1 MKTMKKTP
9 AMIIAATAFV
19 AAEAFPANAK
29 DARMEIRRAI
39 AVNEVRQGRGTDDAV
54 TATPDVR
61 QGRGADDA
69 VAATPDVRQGRG
81 ADDAVTATPDV
92 RQGRGADDALTATP
106 DVRQGRGADDAV
118 TATPDVRQ
126 GRGTDDAVTTVV
138 TEDRG
143 IVSTFVNFVTSALG
157 FGGSA
162 PAATADAPQ
171 GQGTDDAVVNADG
184 TPHIR
189 QSRGADDAVVNAD
202 GTPHIRQSR
211 GTDDAAVNADG
222 TPHIRQSRGADDAV
236 VNADGTPHIR
246 QSRGTDDAAVNAD
259 GTPHIRQSRGADDAA
274 VNADGTPHIRQSR
287 GADDAVVNAD
297 GTPHIRQS
305 RGADEVVT
313 TASGALVPTSA
324 DLSANSQNTTEL
336 RAYENQV
343 VFGTSQQASQTAGLA
358 PQAIYRTN
366 GKRYILDVIVAGYG
380 WQEGM
385 GTADLENGEIIG
397 NLPSKQRLRFS
408 VYANAQQALAAASIW
423 ATPGPQATR
432 ADSDL
437 IAAETG
443 IITWD
448 AETGRPD
455 DDGSDGMGSIN
466 GLFLTSE
473 RMPELSVADLRGKV
487 IQIYGPLVTSFD
499 YAGNPIS
506 YARQVYWTSTPLR

>member
-171 GQGTDDAVVNADG
+171 GQGTDDAAFNADG

-211 GTDDAAVNADG
+211 GT
-222 TPHIRQSRGADDAV
+222 
-236 VNADGTPHIR
+236 
-246 QSRGTDDAAVNAD
+246 
-259 GTPHIRQSRGADDAA
+259 DDAA

>member
-1 MKTMKKTP
+1 MKKTP

-222 TPHIRQSRGADDAV
+222 TPHIRQSRGAD
-236 VNADGTPHIR
+236 
-246 QSRGTDDAAVNAD
+246 
-259 GTPHIRQSRGADDAA
+259 
-274 VNADGTPHIRQSR
+274 
-287 GADDAVVNAD
+287 
-297 GTPHIRQS
+297 
-305 RGADEVVT
+305 EVVT

>member
-61 QGRGADDA
+61 QGRGADDVVAATPDVRQGRGADDA
-69 VAATPDVRQGRG
+69 VTATPDMRQGRGADDAVTATPDVRQGRG

-92 RQGRGADDALTATP
+92 RQGRGADDAVTATP

-171 GQGTDDAVVNADG
+171 GQGTDDAAFNADG

-189 QSRGADDAVVNAD
+189 QSRGADDAV
-202 GTPHIRQSR
+202 
-211 GTDDAAVNADG
+211 
-222 TPHIRQSRGADDAV
+222 
-236 VNADGTPHIR
+236 
-246 QSRGTDDAAVNAD
+246 
-259 GTPHIRQSRGADDAA
+259 

-432 ADSDL
+432 ADSAL